1 MRRTVATIVVCLAA
15 ASCARIEAQE
25 PVSIA
30 TTAPST
36 TTTTTL
42 PPSTTSST
50 TITTTTTA
58 PVALDVDSLPEGSSL
73 VLGAREPVAVF
84 AEPGQLDPVRTLDPT
99 TFLGS
104 TTVLTVLD
112 GPDEGWARVMLPGRP
127 NGSDGWVR
135 SDAMVIFVIEG
146 RLVVDL
152 SERTLAYFEGET
164 EVLSTQVAV
173 GSGRN
178 PTPTGTFFVTDNV
191 TLADPDSIW
200 GPHAL
205 GLSARSDTITE
216 YRGADGIIGIH
227 GTNRPGSIGEAAS
240 LGCVRVP
247 NEVITE
253 LHELVRIGTPVEI
266 RT

>member
-15 ASCARIEAQE
+15 VSCARVEAQE
-25 PVSIA
+25 PVAIA
-30 TTAPST
+30 TTRQSTT

-42 PPSTTSST
+42 PPSTTTST
-50 TITTTTTA
+50 AVTTTTQ
-58 PVALDVDSLPEGSSL
+58 VELDVDSLPEGSSL

-84 AEPGQLDPVRTLDPT
+84 AEPGQLDPVLTLDPT
-99 TFLGS
+99 TYLGS

-127 NGSDGWVR
+127 NGSEGWVR
-135 SDAMVIFVIEG
+135 SDDMVIFVVEG

-152 SERTLAYFEGET
+152 SDRTLAYYEGKS
-164 EVLSTQVAV
+164 EVLSTPVAV

-191 TLADPDSIW
+191 TLSDPESIW

-247 NEVITE
+247 NEVITR

-266 RT
+266 RA